1 MLQLAQEVFMAAKV
15 LLFAAGELPAAV
27 AAAAGAA
34 ARKRRRVVNFC
45 WVSFFLV
52 VAAFVSVN
60 QAEAACI
67 AAVMHCHCW
76 LRFHGLTRL

>member
-1 MLQLAQEVFMAAKV
+1 MWTGKQAVLQLAQEVFMAAKV

-45 WVSFFLV
+45 GVSFFLV
-52 VAAFVSVN
+52 VAALVSVMN
-60 QAEAACI
+60 
-67 AAVMHCHCW
+67 
-76 LRFHGLTRL
+76 